1 MKGTS
6 ALTLTFLG
14 LFLAFLQTGCVE
26 KQVAYPS
33 PSAAG
38 PGVAT
43 VVTRAPPRPNIEV
56 VGRSPDP
63 NYVWAPGAWEWHG
76 RWVWVSG
83 KWALRPHPNATW
95 APGHWTQRDY
105 GWVWIHGYWR

>member
-1 MKGTS
+1 M
-6 ALTLTFLG
+6 
-14 LFLAFLQTGCVE
+14 E
-26 KQVAYPS
+26 KHVAYSS

-43 VVTRAPPRPNIEV
+43 VVTHSPPRPNIEV
-56 VGRSPDP
+56 VGRSSDP

-83 KWALRPHPNATW
+83 KWTLRPHPDAMW
-95 APGHWTQRDY
+95 SPGHWVQQEY